1 MSSTPRASQPDSIEA
16 PPRAGRHWL
25 RFFAWMAA
33 CGVSGLLLGRLAA
46 CHAGPGATNLLSP
59 WDIGGILVVWLIVIV
74 IHEAGHWA
82 GGRLGG
88 MRLILMTVGPLR
100 LTHEPGGWRLG
111 LFLRSGGF
119 GGLTVMAP
127 DTERPVA
134 PQLRPMIAGGPLAS
148 LLLSMAGLGLL
159 LATSG
164 RTALYGGAIAVVSGL
179 VLAITAIPLRIGG
192 FPNDGAQWRDL
203 RRGGRSAQLRSVLA
217 ALSAQSL
224 SGVRPREL
232 DAAALVGAHALD
244 DGSEPLCTAGLH
256 YLHYVVGCDRGDA
269 AAAGLALDRIAALID
284 EIPQGLRQAYA
295 IELAYFEAAERG
307 DAAKA
312 RAWMDQAGGGL
323 VEPAVRAR
331 GVAALALAEHR
342 HDEASRALDEA
353 ERKMH
358 RHIDRGG
365 AHLLADQV
373 RRLRERLAAA

>member
-1 MSSTPRASQPDSIEA
+1 MSSTPQASQPDSIEA
-16 PPRAGRHWL
+16 PHRSGRHWL
-25 RFFAWMAA
+25 RFLAWVAA
-33 CGVSGLLLGRLAA
+33 CGVSGVLLGRLAA
-46 CHAGPGATNLLSP
+46 RHAGPGAANLLSP
-59 WDIGGILVVWLIVIV
+59 WDIGGILVVWLVVIV

-127 DTERPVA
+127 GADRPIA
-134 PQLRPMIAGGPLAS
+134 QQLRPMIAGGPLAS
-148 LLLSMAGLGLL
+148 LLLSMAGLVLL
-159 LATSG
+159 VATSG
-164 RTALYGGAIAVVSGL
+164 RVALYGGAIAVVSGL
-179 VLAITAIPLRIGG
+179 VLAVTAIPLRIGG

-224 SGVRPREL
+224 SGIRPREL
-232 DAAALVGAHALD
+232 DGAALAHAHALD

-256 YLHYVVGCDRGDA
+256 YLDYVVGCDRGDA
-269 AAAGLALDRIAALID
+269 AAAGHALDRIAARID

-312 RAWMDQAGGGL
+312 QAWMSRARGGL
-323 VEPAVRAR
+323 VEPASRAR
-331 GVAALALAEHR
+331 AAAALALAEGR
-342 HDEASRALDEA
+342 HDAAREALDEA
-353 ERKMH
+353 ERALS
-358 RHIDRGG
+358 RQFDRGG
-365 AHLLADQV
+365 AELLGDQL
-373 RRLRERLAAA
+373 RALRERLAGA